1 MLKTNLKLL
10 ILLEGCVLNKIKICG
25 LSRIHDILAV
35 NEYIPDYIGFVFTE
49 SKRQVSYS
57 KAMELFNVLNKDIGV
72 VGVFVNE
79 NMDRL
84 VNICNSGI
92 LDAIQLHGDETN
104 EYIMKLKTH
113 INIPIIK
120 SIRVKDATSL
130 KNVDEITSDFILF
143 DSCIDSCYG
152 GSGNHFDWSLIPK
165 ILDKQFFLAGGIN
178 MANIQSAMST
188 GAYCIDI
195 STGVET
201 NGIKDQDKIE
211 KTIGIIRGMN
221 Q

>member
-25 LSRIHDILAV
+25 LSRIQDILAV

-143 DSCIDSCYG
+143 DSCID
-152 GSGNHFDWSLIPK
+152 
-165 ILDKQFFLAGGIN
+165 
-178 MANIQSAMST
+178 
-188 GAYCIDI
+188 
-195 STGVET
+195 
-201 NGIKDQDKIE
+201 
-211 KTIGIIRGMN
+211 
-221 Q
+221 